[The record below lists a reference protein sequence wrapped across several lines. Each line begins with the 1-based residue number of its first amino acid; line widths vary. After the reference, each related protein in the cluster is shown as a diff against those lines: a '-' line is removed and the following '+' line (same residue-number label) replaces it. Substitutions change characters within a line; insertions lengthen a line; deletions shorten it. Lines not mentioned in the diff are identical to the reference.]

1 MFSTAQRRK
10 IRLQSTMFST
20 ANKEEKYGLE
30 STMFSTANEEENM
43 IRINIST
50 ANK

>member
-1 MFSTAQRRK
+1 
-10 IRLQSTMFST
+10 MFST